1 MAGQDRCTAWLRKM
15 PKSRGKITRAPVLQ
29 RIVGLTDAD
38 VAAAQH
44 LLALLGG
51 AEKFSTNE
59 RRSNRQRSI
68 DRARVSLAVRKDR
81 TRIFGESLSADPPF
95 QILVALFVSEQT
107 EPIVTVTRLTDLASL
122 TASTALR
129 WLEPLARDGWIT
141 RADVAND
148 RRKAKISLT
157 SKARKSLD
165 KLFGWPEEY
174 HEQL

>member
-1 MAGQDRCTAWLRKM
+1 M
-15 PKSRGKITRAPVLQ
+15 PKSRAKATRGSRLQ
-29 RIVGLTDAD
+29 RIVGLTEAD

-51 AEKFSTNE
+51 AEGSSTSKNMRE
-59 RRSNRQRSI
+59 ANRQRSI

-95 QILVALFVSEQT
+95 QILLALFVSERT
-107 EPIVTVTRLTDLASL
+107 EPIVTVTRLTGLASL

-141 RADVAND
+141 RADVTDD

-165 KLFGWPEEY
+165 ELFGWPEEY